1 MAFKHYDVVRAASP
15 SDLAERITQK
25 LKEGWQPYGSAL
37 ISTAGYGAEF
47 IQPVV
52 SEGSISSPEE
62 PGNRPTTSAPSVAP
76 EYYYVIAL
84 AGQSNGMSYGEGL
97 PLPDTFDSPDP
108 RIKQLARRS
117 TVTPG
122 GAACKYNDIIPADH
136 CLHDVQDMSRL
147 NHPKADLS
155 KGQYGT
161 VGQGLHIAKKLLPFI
176 PANAGILLV
185 PCCRGGSAF
194 TTGADGTYSD
204 ASGASENSTR
214 WGVDKPLYKD
224 LIGRTKAA
232 LKKNPKNVLFAVVW
246 MQGEFDFGGTPV
258 NHAAQFGALVDK
270 FRADLADMAGQCVGG
285 SAGGVPWICGDTT
298 YFWKQKNESTY
309 QTVYG
314 SYKNKTEKNIHF
326 VPFMTDENGVNV
338 PTNKPEEDPDIPGI
352 GYYGSKWRDSSATW
366 TSQDRA
372 SHFSS
377 WARRTTY
384 FWKQKNESTYQ
395 TVYGSYKNKTEKN
408 IHFVP
413 FMTDENGVNVP
424 TNKPEEDPDIPG
436 IGYYGS
442 KWRDS
447 SATWTSQDR
456 ASHFSSWA
464 RRGIISDRLATAI
477 LRHAGRVALNAGAS
491 STVSE
496 VRPSSPSGAEA
507 TGVTTLLSYLASESE
522 GSLKVQGWSASG
534 GRAEV
539 VSDAEGTGGKAV
551 KLTKEAGKSSW
562 VLEYAA
568 GNGAALLQKG
578 GQIRCRFK
586 VSGALAANQY
596 VMAFYWPVSSLPQGV
611 ALTGDGGN
619 NLLAA
624 FYIQTDAKDLNVM
637 YHNAKVATNNLKLGT
652 FGAFDNEWHMLAFRF
667 AGNNSLQ
674 VTPVIDGQDG
684 TPFTLTQSPVSA
696 FAADKLHV
704 TDITRNATYPVLID
718 SIAVEVNNA
727 DAAA

>member
-15 SDLAERITQK
+15 SDLAERLTQK
-25 LKEGWQPYGSAL
+25 LKEGWQPFGSPVAITPYTL
-37 ISTAGYGAEF
+37 MQAIAAEGDVTT
-47 IQPVV
+47 PVAVTGNEGKAVAV
-52 SEGSISSPEE
+52 SA
-62 PGNRPTTSAPSVAP
+62 TSDP
-76 EYYYVIAL
+76 EYYFVVVL

-97 PLPDTFDSPDP
+97 PLPETYDRPDP

-122 GAACKYNDIIPADH
+122 GVACKYNDIIPADH

-372 SHFSS
+372 SHFS
-377 WARRTTY
+377 T
-384 FWKQKNESTYQ
+384 
-395 TVYGSYKNKTEKN
+395 
-408 IHFVP
+408 
-413 FMTDENGVNVP
+413 
-424 TNKPEEDPDIPG
+424 
-436 IGYYGS
+436 
-442 KWRDS
+442 
-447 SATWTSQDR
+447 
-456 ASHFSSWA
+456 WA

-477 LRHAGRVALNAGAS
+477 LVHAGRTAEFITGKQPDM
-491 STVSE
+491 
-496 VRPSSPSGAEA
+496 VRPTVPSGEGPEREAEA
-507 TGVTTLLSYLASESE
+507 PASNRTLMSLLASGEDLAS
-522 GSLKVQGWSASG
+522 QGWRYYHKPASG
-534 GRAEV
+534 DSVDKNIAEAV
-539 VSDAEGTGGKAV
+539 VSDEGATGGKALQLN
-551 KLTKEAGKSSW
+551 KPESHIW
-562 VLEYAA
+562 FLEHDAA
-568 GNGAALLQKG
+568 GQGAELLKKG
-578 GQIRCRFK
+578 GRVSVRFK
-586 VSGALAANQY
+586 VPGALVPNQF
-596 VMAFYWPVSSLPQGV
+596 ALGIYWQLSSLPEGV
-611 ALTGDGGN
+611 TLSEEGN
-619 NLLAA
+619 DMLMSFFL
-624 FYIQTDAKDLNVM
+624 QTDATNLNAM
-637 YHNAKVATNNLKLGT
+637 YHKKQNAKLDT
-652 FGAFDNEWHMLAFRF
+652 FGVFDNGWHTLAFEF
-667 AGNNSLQ
+667 AGNNSIQ
-674 VTPVIDGQDG
+674 VTPVLDEKRG
-684 TPFTLTQSPVSA
+684 TPFTLVKSPASG
-696 FAADKLHV
+696 AADKLQL
-704 TDITRNATYPVLID
+704 TGISKAATYTLLID
-718 SIAVEVNNA
+718 SVKVEVNNA
-727 DAAA
+727 DGAA

>member
-15 SDLAERITQK
+15 SDLAERLTQK
-25 LKEGWQPYGSAL
+25 LKEGWQPFGSPVAITPYTL
-37 ISTAGYGAEF
+37 MQAIAAEGDVTT
-47 IQPVV
+47 PVAVTGNEGKAVAV
-52 SEGSISSPEE
+52 SA
-62 PGNRPTTSAPSVAP
+62 TSDP
-76 EYYYVIAL
+76 EYYFVVVL

-97 PLPDTFDSPDP
+97 PLPETYDRPDP

-372 SHFSS
+372 SHFS
-377 WARRTTY
+377 T
-384 FWKQKNESTYQ
+384 
-395 TVYGSYKNKTEKN
+395 
-408 IHFVP
+408 
-413 FMTDENGVNVP
+413 
-424 TNKPEEDPDIPG
+424 
-436 IGYYGS
+436 
-442 KWRDS
+442 
-447 SATWTSQDR
+447 
-456 ASHFSSWA
+456 WA

-477 LRHAGRVALNAGAS
+477 LVHVGRTAEFITGKQPDMVKP
-491 STVSE
+491 TV
-496 VRPSSPSGAEA
+496 PSGEGPEREAEA
-507 TGVTTLLSYLASESE
+507 PVSNRTLMSLLASGEDLAS
-522 GSLKVQGWSASG
+522 QGWRYYHKPAG
-534 GRAEV
+534 GDSVNKNIAEAV
-539 VSDAEGTGGKAV
+539 VSDAGATGGKALQLN
-551 KLTKEAGKSSW
+551 KPENHIW
-562 VLEYAA
+562 FLEHDAA
-568 GNGAALLQKG
+568 GQGAELLKKG
-578 GQIRCRFK
+578 GRVSVRFK
-586 VSGALAANQY
+586 LPGSLVPNQFALGI
-596 VMAFYWPVSSLPQGV
+596 YWQLSSLPEGV
-611 ALTGDGGN
+611 TLSGEGN
-619 NLLAA
+619 DMLMSFFL
-624 FYIQTDAKDLNVM
+624 QTDTTNLNAM
-637 YHNAKVATNNLKLGT
+637 HHRKPNAKLDT
-652 FGAFDNEWHMLAFRF
+652 FGVFDNGWHTLAFEF
-667 AGNNSLQ
+667 AGNNSIQ
-674 VTPVIDGQDG
+674 VTPVLDEKRGAA
-684 TPFTLTQSPVSA
+684 FTLVKSPASG
-696 FAADKLHV
+696 AADKLQL
-704 TDITRNATYPVLID
+704 TDISKSATYTLLID
-718 SIAVEVNNA
+718 SIAVEVNSTDTA
-727 DAAA
+727 V

>member
-1 MAFKHYDVVRAASP
+1 MTFKHYDVVRAASP
-15 SDLAERITQK
+15 SDLAERLTQK
-25 LKEGWQPYGSAL
+25 LKEGWQPFGSPVAITPYTL
-37 ISTAGYGAEF
+37 MQAIAAEGDVTT
-47 IQPVV
+47 PVAVTGNEGKAVAV
-52 SEGSISSPEE
+52 SA
-62 PGNRPTTSAPSVAP
+62 TSDP
-76 EYYYVIAL
+76 EYYFVVVL

-97 PLPDTFDSPDP
+97 PLPETYDRPDP

-372 SHFSS
+372 SHFS
-377 WARRTTY
+377 T
-384 FWKQKNESTYQ
+384 
-395 TVYGSYKNKTEKN
+395 
-408 IHFVP
+408 
-413 FMTDENGVNVP
+413 
-424 TNKPEEDPDIPG
+424 
-436 IGYYGS
+436 
-442 KWRDS
+442 
-447 SATWTSQDR
+447 
-456 ASHFSSWA
+456 WA

-477 LRHAGRVALNAGAS
+477 LVHAGRTAEFITGKQPDMVKP
-491 STVSE
+491 TV
-496 VRPSSPSGAEA
+496 PSGEGPEREAEA
-507 TGVTTLLSYLASESE
+507 PVSNRTLMSLLASGEDLAS
-522 GSLKVQGWSASG
+522 QGWRYYHKPAG
-534 GRAEV
+534 GDSVNKNIAEAV
-539 VSDAEGTGGKAV
+539 VSDAGATGGKALQLN
-551 KLTKEAGKSSW
+551 KPENHIW
-562 VLEYAA
+562 FLEHDAA
-568 GNGAALLQKG
+568 GQGAELLKKG
-578 GQIRCRFK
+578 GRVSVRFK
-586 VSGALAANQY
+586 LPGSLVPNQFALGI
-596 VMAFYWPVSSLPQGV
+596 YWQLSSLPEGV
-611 ALTGDGGN
+611 TLSGEGN
-619 NLLAA
+619 DMLMSFFL
-624 FYIQTDAKDLNVM
+624 QTDTTNLNAM
-637 YHNAKVATNNLKLGT
+637 HHRKPNAKLDT
-652 FGAFDNEWHMLAFRF
+652 FGVFDNGWHTLAFEF
-667 AGNNSLQ
+667 AGNNSIQ
-674 VTPVIDGQDG
+674 VTPVLDEKRGAA
-684 TPFTLTQSPVSA
+684 FTLVKSPASGAV
-696 FAADKLHV
+696 DKLQL
-704 TDITRNATYPVLID
+704 TDISKSATYTLLID
-718 SIAVEVNNA
+718 SIAVEVNST
-727 DAAA
+727 DTAA

>member
-15 SDLAERITQK
+15 SDLAERLTQK
-25 LKEGWQPYGSAL
+25 LKEGWQPFGSPVAITPYTL
-37 ISTAGYGAEF
+37 MQAIAAEGDVTT
-47 IQPVV
+47 PVAVTGNEGKAVAV
-52 SEGSISSPEE
+52 SA
-62 PGNRPTTSAPSVAP
+62 TSDP
-76 EYYYVIAL
+76 EYYFVVVL

-97 PLPDTFDSPDP
+97 PLPETYDRPDP

-122 GAACKYNDIIPADH
+122 GVACKYNDIIPADH

-147 NHPKADLS
+147 NHPKAELS

-204 ASGASENSTR
+204 ASGASENSAR

-232 LKKNPKNVLFAVVW
+232 LKKNPKNVLFTVVW
-246 MQGEFDFGGTPV
+246 MQGEFDFDGTPG

-270 FRADLADMAGQCVGG
+270 FRADLTDMAGQCVGG

-372 SHFSS
+372 SHFS
-377 WARRTTY
+377 T
-384 FWKQKNESTYQ
+384 
-395 TVYGSYKNKTEKN
+395 
-408 IHFVP
+408 
-413 FMTDENGVNVP
+413 
-424 TNKPEEDPDIPG
+424 
-436 IGYYGS
+436 
-442 KWRDS
+442 
-447 SATWTSQDR
+447 
-456 ASHFSSWA
+456 WA

-477 LRHAGRVALNAGAS
+477 LVHAGRTAEFITGKQPDM
-491 STVSE
+491 
-496 VRPSSPSGAEA
+496 VRPTVPSGEGPEREAEA
-507 TGVTTLLSYLASESE
+507 PASKRTLMSLLASGEDLAS
-522 GSLKVQGWSASG
+522 QGWRYYHKPAG
-534 GRAEV
+534 GDSVNKNIAEAV
-539 VSDAEGTGGKAV
+539 VSDAGATGGKALQLN
-551 KLTKEAGKSSW
+551 KPENHIW
-562 VLEYAA
+562 FLEHDAA
-568 GNGAALLQKG
+568 GQGAELLKKG
-578 GQIRCRFK
+578 GRVSVRFK
-586 VSGALAANQY
+586 LPGSLVPNQFALGI
-596 VMAFYWPVSSLPQGV
+596 YWQLSSLPEGV
-611 ALTGDGGN
+611 MLSGEGN
-619 NLLAA
+619 DMLMSFFL
-624 FYIQTDAKDLNVM
+624 QTDTTNLNAM
-637 YHNAKVATNNLKLGT
+637 HHRKPNAKLDT
-652 FGAFDNEWHMLAFRF
+652 FGVFDNGWHTLAFEF
-667 AGNNSLQ
+667 AGNNSIQ
-674 VTPVIDGQDG
+674 VTPVLDEKRGAA
-684 TPFTLTQSPVSA
+684 FTLVKSPASGAV
-696 FAADKLHV
+696 DKLQL
-704 TDITRNATYPVLID
+704 TDISKSATYTLLID
-718 SIAVEVNNA
+718 SIAVEVNST
-727 DAAA
+727 DTAA

>member
-15 SDLAERITQK
+15 SDLAERLTQK
-25 LKEGWQPYGSAL
+25 LKEGWQPFGSPVAITPYTL
-37 ISTAGYGAEF
+37 MQAIAAEGDVTT
-47 IQPVV
+47 PVAVTGNEGEAVAV
-52 SEGSISSPEE
+52 SA
-62 PGNRPTTSAPSVAP
+62 TSDP
-76 EYYYVIAL
+76 EYYFVVVL

-97 PLPDTFDSPDP
+97 PLPETYDRPDP

-122 GAACKYNDIIPADH
+122 GVACKYNDIIPADH

-204 ASGASENSTR
+204 ASGASENSAR

-232 LKKNPKNVLFAVVW
+232 LKKNPKNVLFTVVW
-246 MQGEFDFGGTPV
+246 MQGEFDFGGTPA
-258 NHAAQFGALVDK
+258 NHAAQFGALVDT
-270 FRADLADMAGQCVGG
+270 FRADLTDMAGQCVGG

-372 SHFSS
+372 SHFS
-377 WARRTTY
+377 T
-384 FWKQKNESTYQ
+384 
-395 TVYGSYKNKTEKN
+395 
-408 IHFVP
+408 
-413 FMTDENGVNVP
+413 
-424 TNKPEEDPDIPG
+424 
-436 IGYYGS
+436 
-442 KWRDS
+442 
-447 SATWTSQDR
+447 
-456 ASHFSSWA
+456 WA

-477 LRHAGRVALNAGAS
+477 LVHAGRTAEFITGKQPDM
-491 STVSE
+491 
-496 VRPSSPSGAEA
+496 VRPTVPSGEGPEREAEA
-507 TGVTTLLSYLASESE
+507 PVSNRTLMSLLASGEDLAS
-522 GSLKVQGWSASG
+522 QGWRYYHKPAG
-534 GRAEV
+534 GDSVNKNIAEAV
-539 VSDAEGTGGKAV
+539 VSDAGATGGKALQLN
-551 KLTKEAGKSSW
+551 KPENHIW
-562 VLEYAA
+562 FLEHDAA
-568 GNGAALLQKG
+568 GQGAELLKKG
-578 GQIRCRFK
+578 GRVSVRFK
-586 VSGALAANQY
+586 LPGSLVPNQFALGI
-596 VMAFYWPVSSLPQGV
+596 YWQLSSLPEGV
-611 ALTGDGGN
+611 TLSGEGN
-619 NLLAA
+619 DMLMSFFL
-624 FYIQTDAKDLNVM
+624 QTDTTNLNAM
-637 YHNAKVATNNLKLGT
+637 HHRKPNAKLDT
-652 FGAFDNEWHMLAFRF
+652 FGVFDNGWHMLAFEF
-667 AGNNSLQ
+667 AGNNSIQ
-674 VTPVIDGQDG
+674 VTPVLDEKRGAA
-684 TPFTLTQSPVSA
+684 FTLVKSPASG
-696 FAADKLHV
+696 AADKLQL
-704 TDITRNATYPVLID
+704 TDISKSATYTLLID
-718 SIAVEVNNA
+718 SIAVEVNST
-727 DAAA
+727 DTAA

>member
-15 SDLAERITQK
+15 SDLAERLTQK
-25 LKEGWQPYGSAL
+25 LKEGWQPFGSPVAITPYTL
-37 ISTAGYGAEF
+37 MQAIAAEGDVTT
-47 IQPVV
+47 PVAVTGNEGKAVAV
-52 SEGSISSPEE
+52 SA
-62 PGNRPTTSAPSVAP
+62 TSDP
-76 EYYYVIAL
+76 EYYFVVVL

-97 PLPDTFDSPDP
+97 PLPETYDRPDP

-122 GAACKYNDIIPADH
+122 GVACKYNDIIPADH

-147 NHPKADLS
+147 NHPKAELS

-214 WGVDKPLYKD
+214 WGVGKPLYKD

-246 MQGEFDFGGTPV
+246 MQGEFDFGGTPA

-270 FRADLADMAGQCVGG
+270 FRADLTDMAGQCVGG

-326 VPFMTDENGVNV
+326 LPFMTDENGVNV

-372 SHFSS
+372 SHFS
-377 WARRTTY
+377 T
-384 FWKQKNESTYQ
+384 
-395 TVYGSYKNKTEKN
+395 
-408 IHFVP
+408 
-413 FMTDENGVNVP
+413 
-424 TNKPEEDPDIPG
+424 
-436 IGYYGS
+436 
-442 KWRDS
+442 
-447 SATWTSQDR
+447 
-456 ASHFSSWA
+456 WA

-477 LRHAGRVALNAGAS
+477 LVHAGRTAEFITGKQPDM
-491 STVSE
+491 
-496 VRPSSPSGAEA
+496 VRPTVPSGEGPEREAEA
-507 TGVTTLLSYLASESE
+507 PASKRTLMSLLASGEDLAS
-522 GSLKVQGWSASG
+522 QGWRYYHKPAG
-534 GRAEV
+534 GDSVNKNIAEAV
-539 VSDAEGTGGKAV
+539 VSDAGATGGKALQLN
-551 KLTKEAGKSSW
+551 KPENHIW
-562 VLEYAA
+562 FLEHDAA
-568 GNGAALLQKG
+568 GQGAELLKKG
-578 GQIRCRFK
+578 GRVSVRFK
-586 VSGALAANQY
+586 LPGSLVPNQFALGI
-596 VMAFYWPVSSLPQGV
+596 YWQLSSLPEGV
-611 ALTGDGGN
+611 MLSGEGN
-619 NLLAA
+619 DMLMSFFL
-624 FYIQTDAKDLNVM
+624 QTDTTNLNAM
-637 YHNAKVATNNLKLGT
+637 HHRKPNAKLDT
-652 FGAFDNEWHMLAFRF
+652 FGVFDNGWHTLAFEF
-667 AGNNSLQ
+667 AGNNSIQ
-674 VTPVIDGQDG
+674 VTPVLDEKRGAA
-684 TPFTLTQSPVSA
+684 FTLVKSPASGAV
-696 FAADKLHV
+696 DKLQL
-704 TDITRNATYPVLID
+704 TDISKSATYTLLID
-718 SIAVEVNNA
+718 SIAVEVNST
-727 DAAA
+727 DTAA

>member
-1 MAFKHYDVVRAASP
+1 MTFKHYDVVRAASP
-15 SDLAERITQK
+15 SDLAERLTQK
-25 LKEGWQPYGSAL
+25 LKEGWQPFGSPVAITPYTL
-37 ISTAGYGAEF
+37 MQAIAAEGDVTT
-47 IQPVV
+47 PVAVTGNEGEAVAV
-52 SEGSISSPEE
+52 SA
-62 PGNRPTTSAPSVAP
+62 TSDP
-76 EYYYVIAL
+76 EYYFVVVL

-97 PLPDTFDSPDP
+97 PLPETYDRPDP

-122 GAACKYNDIIPADH
+122 GVACKYNDIIPADH

-372 SHFSS
+372 SHFS
-377 WARRTTY
+377 T
-384 FWKQKNESTYQ
+384 
-395 TVYGSYKNKTEKN
+395 
-408 IHFVP
+408 
-413 FMTDENGVNVP
+413 
-424 TNKPEEDPDIPG
+424 
-436 IGYYGS
+436 
-442 KWRDS
+442 
-447 SATWTSQDR
+447 
-456 ASHFSSWA
+456 WA

-477 LRHAGRVALNAGAS
+477 LVLAGRIAEFITGKQPDMVKP
-491 STVSE
+491 TV
-496 VRPSSPSGAEA
+496 PSGEGPEREAEA
-507 TGVTTLLSYLASESE
+507 PASNRTLMSLLASGEDLAS
-522 GSLKVQGWSASG
+522 QGWRYYHKPAG
-534 GRAEV
+534 GDSVNKNIAEAV
-539 VSDAEGTGGKAV
+539 VSDAGATGGKALQLN
-551 KLTKEAGKSSW
+551 KPENHIW
-562 VLEYAA
+562 FLEHDAA
-568 GNGAALLQKG
+568 GQGAELLKKG
-578 GQIRCRFK
+578 GRVSVRFK
-586 VSGALAANQY
+586 LPGSLVPNQFALGI
-596 VMAFYWPVSSLPQGV
+596 YWQLSSLPEGV
-611 ALTGDGGN
+611 MLSGEGN
-619 NLLAA
+619 DMLMSFFL
-624 FYIQTDAKDLNVM
+624 QTDTTNLNAM
-637 YHNAKVATNNLKLGT
+637 HHRKPNAKLDT
-652 FGAFDNEWHMLAFRF
+652 FGVFDNGWHTLAFEF
-667 AGNNSLQ
+667 AGNNSIQ
-674 VTPVIDGQDG
+674 VTPVLDEKRGAA
-684 TPFTLTQSPVSA
+684 FTLVKSPASG
-696 FAADKLHV
+696 AADKLQLN
-704 TDITRNATYPVLID
+704 DISRSATYTLLID
-718 SIAVEVNNA
+718 SIAVEVNSTDTVA
-727 DAAA
+727 

>member
-15 SDLAERITQK
+15 SDLAERLTQK
-25 LKEGWQPYGSAL
+25 LKEGWQPFGSPVAITPYTL
-37 ISTAGYGAEF
+37 MQAIAAEGDVTT
-47 IQPVV
+47 PVAVTGNEGKVVAV
-52 SEGSISSPEE
+52 SA
-62 PGNRPTTSAPSVAP
+62 TSDP
-76 EYYYVIAL
+76 EYYFVVVL

-97 PLPDTFDSPDP
+97 PLPETYDRPDP

-122 GAACKYNDIIPADH
+122 GVACKYNDIIPADH

-372 SHFSS
+372 SHFS
-377 WARRTTY
+377 T
-384 FWKQKNESTYQ
+384 
-395 TVYGSYKNKTEKN
+395 
-408 IHFVP
+408 
-413 FMTDENGVNVP
+413 
-424 TNKPEEDPDIPG
+424 
-436 IGYYGS
+436 
-442 KWRDS
+442 
-447 SATWTSQDR
+447 
-456 ASHFSSWA
+456 WA

-477 LRHAGRVALNAGAS
+477 LVHAGRTAEFITGKQPDMVKP
-491 STVSE
+491 TV
-496 VRPSSPSGAEA
+496 PSGEGPEREAEA
-507 TGVTTLLSYLASESE
+507 PVSNRTLMSLLASGEDLAS
-522 GSLKVQGWSASG
+522 QGWRYYHKPAG
-534 GRAEV
+534 GDSVNKNIAEAV
-539 VSDAEGTGGKAV
+539 VSDAGATGGKALQLN
-551 KLTKEAGKSSW
+551 KPENHIW
-562 VLEYAA
+562 FLEHDAA
-568 GNGAALLQKG
+568 GQGAELLKKG
-578 GQIRCRFK
+578 GRVSVRFK
-586 VSGALAANQY
+586 LPGSLVPNQFALGI
-596 VMAFYWPVSSLPQGV
+596 YWQLSSLPEGV
-611 ALTGDGGN
+611 TLSGEGN
-619 NLLAA
+619 DMLMSFFL
-624 FYIQTDAKDLNVM
+624 QTDTTNLNAM
-637 YHNAKVATNNLKLGT
+637 HHRKPNAKLDT
-652 FGAFDNEWHMLAFRF
+652 FGVFDNGWHTLAFEF
-667 AGNNSLQ
+667 AGNNSIQ
-674 VTPVIDGQDG
+674 VTPVLDEKRGAA
-684 TPFTLTQSPVSA
+684 FTLVKSPASG
-696 FAADKLHV
+696 AADKLQL
-704 TDITRNATYPVLID
+704 TDISKSATYTLLID
-718 SIAVEVNNA
+718 SIAVEVNST
-727 DAAA
+727 DTAA

>member
-1 MAFKHYDVVRAASP
+1 
-15 SDLAERITQK
+15 
-25 LKEGWQPYGSAL
+25 
-37 ISTAGYGAEF
+37 
-47 IQPVV
+47 
-52 SEGSISSPEE
+52 
-62 PGNRPTTSAPSVAP
+62 
-76 EYYYVIAL
+76 
-84 AGQSNGMSYGEGL
+84 
-97 PLPDTFDSPDP
+97 P

-122 GAACKYNDIIPADH
+122 GVACKYNDIIPADH

-147 NHPKADLS
+147 NHPKAELS

-372 SHFSS
+372 SHFS
-377 WARRTTY
+377 T
-384 FWKQKNESTYQ
+384 
-395 TVYGSYKNKTEKN
+395 
-408 IHFVP
+408 
-413 FMTDENGVNVP
+413 
-424 TNKPEEDPDIPG
+424 
-436 IGYYGS
+436 
-442 KWRDS
+442 
-447 SATWTSQDR
+447 
-456 ASHFSSWA
+456 WA

-477 LRHAGRVALNAGAS
+477 LVHAGRTAEFITGKQPDMVKP
-491 STVSE
+491 TV
-496 VRPSSPSGAEA
+496 PSGEGPEREAEA
-507 TGVTTLLSYLASESE
+507 PVSNRTLMSLLASGEDLAS
-522 GSLKVQGWSASG
+522 QGWRYYHKPAG
-534 GRAEV
+534 GDSVNKNIAEAV
-539 VSDAEGTGGKAV
+539 VSDAGATGGKALQLN
-551 KLTKEAGKSSW
+551 KPENHIW
-562 VLEYAA
+562 FLEHDAA
-568 GNGAALLQKG
+568 GQGAELLKKG
-578 GQIRCRFK
+578 GRVSVRFK
-586 VSGALAANQY
+586 LPGSLVPNQFALGI
-596 VMAFYWPVSSLPQGV
+596 YWQLSSLPEGV
-611 ALTGDGGN
+611 TLSGEGN
-619 NLLAA
+619 DMLMSFFL
-624 FYIQTDAKDLNVM
+624 QTDTTNLNAM
-637 YHNAKVATNNLKLGT
+637 HHRKPNAKLDT
-652 FGAFDNEWHMLAFRF
+652 FGVFDNGWHTLAFEF
-667 AGNNSLQ
+667 AGNNSIQ
-674 VTPVIDGQDG
+674 VTPVLDEKRGAA
-684 TPFTLTQSPVSA
+684 FTLVKSPASGAV
-696 FAADKLHV
+696 DKLQL
-704 TDITRNATYPVLID
+704 TDISKSATYTLLID
-718 SIAVEVNNA
+718 SIAVEVNST
-727 DAAA
+727 DTAA

>member
-1 MAFKHYDVVRAASP
+1 FKHYDVVRAASP
-15 SDLAERITQK
+15 SDLAERLTQK
-25 LKEGWQPYGSAL
+25 LKEGWQPFGSPVAITPYTL
-37 ISTAGYGAEF
+37 MQAIAAEGDVTT
-47 IQPVV
+47 PVAVTGNEGKAVAV
-52 SEGSISSPEE
+52 SA
-62 PGNRPTTSAPSVAP
+62 TSDP
-76 EYYYVIAL
+76 EYYFVVVL

-97 PLPDTFDSPDP
+97 PLPETYDRPDP

-270 FRADLADMAGQCVGG
+270 FRADLADMAGQCVSG
-285 SAGGVPWICGDTT
+285 SAGSVPWICGDTT

-372 SHFSS
+372 SHFS
-377 WARRTTY
+377 T
-384 FWKQKNESTYQ
+384 
-395 TVYGSYKNKTEKN
+395 
-408 IHFVP
+408 
-413 FMTDENGVNVP
+413 
-424 TNKPEEDPDIPG
+424 
-436 IGYYGS
+436 
-442 KWRDS
+442 
-447 SATWTSQDR
+447 
-456 ASHFSSWA
+456 WA

-477 LRHAGRVALNAGAS
+477 LVHAGRTAEFITGKQPDMVKP
-491 STVSE
+491 TV
-496 VRPSSPSGAEA
+496 PSGEGPEREAEA
-507 TGVTTLLSYLASESE
+507 PVSNRTLMSLLASGEDLAS
-522 GSLKVQGWSASG
+522 QGWRYYHKPAG
-534 GRAEV
+534 GDSVNKNIAEAV
-539 VSDAEGTGGKAV
+539 VSDAGATGGKALQLN
-551 KLTKEAGKSSW
+551 KPENHIW
-562 VLEYAA
+562 FLEHDAA
-568 GNGAALLQKG
+568 GQGAELLKKG
-578 GQIRCRFK
+578 GRVSVRFK
-586 VSGALAANQY
+586 LPGSLVPNQFALGI
-596 VMAFYWPVSSLPQGV
+596 YWQLSSLPEGV
-611 ALTGDGGN
+611 TLSGEGN
-619 NLLAA
+619 DMLMSFFL
-624 FYIQTDAKDLNVM
+624 QTDTTNLNAM
-637 YHNAKVATNNLKLGT
+637 HHRKPNAKLDT
-652 FGAFDNEWHMLAFRF
+652 FGVFDNGWHTLAFEF
-667 AGNNSLQ
+667 AGNNSIQ
-674 VTPVIDGQDG
+674 VTPVLDEKRGAA
-684 TPFTLTQSPVSA
+684 FTLVKSPASG
-696 FAADKLHV
+696 AADKLQL
-704 TDITRNATYPVLID
+704 TDISKSATYTLLID
-718 SIAVEVNNA
+718 SIAVEVNST
-727 DAAA
+727 DTAA

>member
-1 MAFKHYDVVRAASP
+1 
-15 SDLAERITQK
+15 
-25 LKEGWQPYGSAL
+25 
-37 ISTAGYGAEF
+37 EF

-122 GAACKYNDIIPADH
+122 GAACIYNDIIPADH
-136 CLHDVQDMSRL
+136 CLHDVEDMTGL

-155 KGQYGT
+155 KGQYGC

-194 TTGADGTYSD
+194 TTGTDGTYSD

-246 MQGEFDFGGTPV
+246 MQGESDFDGTPA

-338 PTNKPEEDPDIPGI
+338 PTNKPEEDPDIPDI
-352 GYYGSKWRDSSATW
+352 GYYGSKWRT
-366 TSQDRA
+366 DR
-372 SHFSS
+372 S
-377 WARRTTY
+377 
-384 FWKQKNESTYQ
+384 
-395 TVYGSYKNKTEKN
+395 
-408 IHFVP
+408 
-413 FMTDENGVNVP
+413 
-424 TNKPEEDPDIPG
+424 
-436 IGYYGS
+436 
-442 KWRDS
+442 
-447 SATWTSQDR
+447 TWTSQDR

-477 LRHAGRVALNAGAS
+477 LS
-491 STVSE
+491 C
-496 VRPSSPSGAEA
+496 
-507 TGVTTLLSYLASESE
+507 
-522 GSLKVQGWSASG
+522 
-534 GRAEV
+534 
-539 VSDAEGTGGKAV
+539 
-551 KLTKEAGKSSW
+551 AGKSSAFVNGTAGVVVPDRPVTTSESVIFYDAKKASDNQLKPYGW
-562 VLEYAA
+562 DGMDGRRTLVDDSGNKALRIEKRESTKSWSMFRDIAADKAKLLLE
-568 GNGAALLQKG
+568 KG
-578 GQIRCRFK
+578 GEIAVRFK
-586 VSGALAANQY
+586 IPENVNLETTKNKY
-596 VMAFYWPVSSLPQGV
+596 AFGLYWKTGEWPGEGGEGYLSSFFV
-611 ALTGDGGN
+611 
-619 NLLAA
+619 
-624 FYIQTDAKDLNVM
+624 QTDKASIDVA
-637 YHNAKVATNNLKLGT
+637 YHHTGNQQKELGT
-652 FGAFDNEWHMLAFRF
+652 FGAFDHDWHTLAFKF
-667 AGNNSLQ
+667 KGGNSIN
-674 VTPVIDGQDG
+674 VTPVLDGQDG
-684 TPFTLTQSPVSA
+684 AA
-696 FAADKLHV
+696 FDLVKWTNTANELNRFVV
-704 TDITRNATYPVLID
+704 TDITANAETYPVLID
-718 SIAVEVNNA
+718 TVEVKVNSV
-727 DAAA
+727 DTAA

>member
-15 SDLAERITQK
+15 SDLAERLTQK
-25 LKEGWQPYGSAL
+25 LKEGWQPFGS
-37 ISTAGYGAEF
+37 
-47 IQPVV
+47 PVV
-52 SEGSISSPEE
+52 ITPYTLMQAIAAEGDVTTPVAVT
-62 PGNRPTTSAPSVAP
+62 GNEGKAVAVSATSDP
-76 EYYYVIAL
+76 EYYFVVVL

-97 PLPDTFDSPDP
+97 PLPETYDRPDP

-122 GAACKYNDIIPADH
+122 GVACKYNDIIPADH

-204 ASGASENSTR
+204 ASGASENSAR

-246 MQGEFDFGGTPV
+246 MQGEFDFDGTPG

-270 FRADLADMAGQCVGG
+270 FRADLTDMAGQCVGG

-309 QTVYG
+309 QMVYG

-372 SHFSS
+372 SHFS
-377 WARRTTY
+377 T
-384 FWKQKNESTYQ
+384 
-395 TVYGSYKNKTEKN
+395 
-408 IHFVP
+408 
-413 FMTDENGVNVP
+413 
-424 TNKPEEDPDIPG
+424 
-436 IGYYGS
+436 
-442 KWRDS
+442 
-447 SATWTSQDR
+447 
-456 ASHFSSWA
+456 WA

-477 LRHAGRVALNAGAS
+477 LVHAGRTAEFITGKQPDM
-491 STVSE
+491 
-496 VRPSSPSGAEA
+496 VRPTVPSGEGPEREAEA
-507 TGVTTLLSYLASESE
+507 PASKRTLMSLLASGEDLAS
-522 GSLKVQGWSASG
+522 QGWRYYHKLAG
-534 GRAEV
+534 GDSVNKNIAEAV
-539 VSDAEGTGGKAV
+539 VSDAGATGGKALQLN
-551 KLTKEAGKSSW
+551 KPENHIW
-562 VLEYAA
+562 FLEHDAA
-568 GNGAALLQKG
+568 GQGAELLKKG
-578 GQIRCRFK
+578 GRVSVRFK
-586 VSGALAANQY
+586 LPGSLVPNQFALGI
-596 VMAFYWPVSSLPQGV
+596 YWQLSSLPEGV
-611 ALTGDGGN
+611 TLSGEGN
-619 NLLAA
+619 DMLMSFFL
-624 FYIQTDAKDLNVM
+624 QTDTTNLNAM
-637 YHNAKVATNNLKLGT
+637 HHRKPNAKLDT
-652 FGAFDNEWHMLAFRF
+652 FGVFDNGWHTLAFEF
-667 AGNNSLQ
+667 AGNNSIQ
-674 VTPVIDGQDG
+674 VTPVLDEKRGAA
-684 TPFTLTQSPVSA
+684 FTLVKSPASG
-696 FAADKLHV
+696 AADKLQL
-704 TDITRNATYPVLID
+704 TDISKSATYTLLID
-718 SIAVEVNNA
+718 SIAVEVNST
-727 DAAA
+727 DTAA

>member
-15 SDLAERITQK
+15 SDLAERLTQK
-25 LKEGWQPYGSAL
+25 LKEGWQPFGSPVAITPYTL
-37 ISTAGYGAEF
+37 MQAIAAEGDVTT
-47 IQPVV
+47 PVAVTGNEGKAVAV
-52 SEGSISSPEE
+52 SA
-62 PGNRPTTSAPSVAP
+62 TSDP
-76 EYYYVIAL
+76 EYYFVVVL

-97 PLPDTFDSPDP
+97 PLPETYDRPDP

-122 GAACKYNDIIPADH
+122 GVACKYNDIIPADH

-155 KGQYGT
+155 KGQFGT

-372 SHFSS
+372 SHFS
-377 WARRTTY
+377 T
-384 FWKQKNESTYQ
+384 
-395 TVYGSYKNKTEKN
+395 
-408 IHFVP
+408 
-413 FMTDENGVNVP
+413 
-424 TNKPEEDPDIPG
+424 
-436 IGYYGS
+436 
-442 KWRDS
+442 
-447 SATWTSQDR
+447 
-456 ASHFSSWA
+456 WA

-477 LRHAGRVALNAGAS
+477 LVHAGRTAEFITGKQPDM
-491 STVSE
+491 
-496 VRPSSPSGAEA
+496 VRPTVPSGEGPEREAEA
-507 TGVTTLLSYLASESE
+507 PASKRTLMSLLASGEDLAS
-522 GSLKVQGWSASG
+522 QGWRYYHKPAG
-534 GRAEV
+534 GDSVNKNIAEAV
-539 VSDAEGTGGKAV
+539 VSDAGATGGKALQLN
-551 KLTKEAGKSSW
+551 KPENHIW
-562 VLEYAA
+562 FLEHDAA
-568 GNGAALLQKG
+568 GQGAELLKKG
-578 GQIRCRFK
+578 GRVSVRFK
-586 VSGALAANQY
+586 LPGSLVPNQFALGI
-596 VMAFYWPVSSLPQGV
+596 YWQLSSLPEGV
-611 ALTGDGGN
+611 MLSGEGN
-619 NLLAA
+619 DMLMSFFL
-624 FYIQTDAKDLNVM
+624 QTDTTNLNAM
-637 YHNAKVATNNLKLGT
+637 HHRKPNAKLDT
-652 FGAFDNEWHMLAFRF
+652 FGVFDNGWHTLAFEF
-667 AGNNSLQ
+667 AGNNSIQ
-674 VTPVIDGQDG
+674 VTPVLDEKRGAA
-684 TPFTLTQSPVSA
+684 FTLVKSPASGAV
-696 FAADKLHV
+696 DKLQL
-704 TDITRNATYPVLID
+704 TDISKSATYTLLID
-718 SIAVEVNNA
+718 SIAVEVNST
-727 DAAA
+727 DTAA

>member
-1 MAFKHYDVVRAASP
+1 MTFKHYDVVRAASP
-15 SDLAERITQK
+15 SDLADTLAQK
-25 LKEGWQPYGSAL
+25 IREGWQPYGGPFSSYTDDGAAL
-37 ISTAGYGAEF
+37 IQAIVAEGDVST
-47 IQPVV
+47 PVV
-52 SEGSISSPEE
+52 VKPSDGEGTVISA
-62 PGNRPTTSAPSVAP
+62 TSDP
-76 EYYYVIAL
+76 EYYFVVVL

-97 PLPDTFDSPDP
+97 PLPETYDRPEP

-122 GAACKYNDIIPADH
+122 GVACKYNDIIPADH

-232 LKKNPKNVLFAVVW
+232 LKRNPKNVLFAVVW
-246 MQGEFDFGGTPV
+246 MQGEFDFDGTPG

-270 FRADLADMAGQCVGG
+270 FRADLTDMAGQCVGG

-372 SHFSS
+372 SHFS
-377 WARRTTY
+377 T
-384 FWKQKNESTYQ
+384 
-395 TVYGSYKNKTEKN
+395 
-408 IHFVP
+408 
-413 FMTDENGVNVP
+413 
-424 TNKPEEDPDIPG
+424 
-436 IGYYGS
+436 
-442 KWRDS
+442 
-447 SATWTSQDR
+447 
-456 ASHFSSWA
+456 WA

-477 LRHAGRVALNAGAS
+477 LVHAGRTAEFITGKQPDM
-491 STVSE
+491 
-496 VRPSSPSGAEA
+496 VRPTVPSGEGPEREAEA
-507 TGVTTLLSYLASESE
+507 PASKRTLMSLLASGEDLAS
-522 GSLKVQGWSASG
+522 QGWRYYHKPAG
-534 GRAEV
+534 GDSVNKNIAEAV
-539 VSDAEGTGGKAV
+539 VSDAGATGGKALQLN
-551 KLTKEAGKSSW
+551 KPENHIW
-562 VLEYAA
+562 FLEHDAA
-568 GNGAALLQKG
+568 GQGAELLKKG
-578 GQIRCRFK
+578 GRVSVRFK
-586 VSGALAANQY
+586 LPGSLVPNQFALGI
-596 VMAFYWPVSSLPQGV
+596 YWQLSSLPEGV
-611 ALTGDGGN
+611 MLSGEGN
-619 NLLAA
+619 DMLMSFFL
-624 FYIQTDAKDLNVM
+624 QTDATNLNAM
-637 YHNAKVATNNLKLGT
+637 YHKKQNAKLDT
-652 FGAFDNEWHMLAFRF
+652 FGVFDNGWHTLAFEF
-667 AGNNSLQ
+667 AGNNSIQ
-674 VTPVIDGQDG
+674 VTPVLDEKRG
-684 TPFTLTQSPVSA
+684 TPFTLVKSPASGAV
-696 FAADKLHV
+696 DKLQL
-704 TDITRNATYPVLID
+704 TDISKSATYTLLID
-718 SIAVEVNNA
+718 SIAVEVNSTDTA
-727 DAAA
+727 V

>member
-15 SDLAERITQK
+15 SDLAERLTQK
-25 LKEGWQPYGSAL
+25 LKEGWQPFGSPVAITPYTL
-37 ISTAGYGAEF
+37 MQAIAAEGDVTT
-47 IQPVV
+47 PVAVTGNEGKAVAV
-52 SEGSISSPEE
+52 SA
-62 PGNRPTTSAPSVAP
+62 TSDP
-76 EYYYVIAL
+76 EYYFVVVL

-97 PLPDTFDSPDP
+97 PLPETYDRPEP

-270 FRADLADMAGQCVGG
+270 FRADLTDMAGQCVGG

-372 SHFSS
+372 SHFS
-377 WARRTTY
+377 T
-384 FWKQKNESTYQ
+384 
-395 TVYGSYKNKTEKN
+395 
-408 IHFVP
+408 
-413 FMTDENGVNVP
+413 
-424 TNKPEEDPDIPG
+424 
-436 IGYYGS
+436 
-442 KWRDS
+442 
-447 SATWTSQDR
+447 
-456 ASHFSSWA
+456 WA

-477 LRHAGRVALNAGAS
+477 LVHVGRTAEFITGKQPDMVKP
-491 STVSE
+491 TV
-496 VRPSSPSGAEA
+496 PSGEGPEREAEA
-507 TGVTTLLSYLASESE
+507 PVSNRTLMSLLASGEDLAS
-522 GSLKVQGWSASG
+522 QGWRYYHKPAG
-534 GRAEV
+534 GDSVNKNIAEAV
-539 VSDAEGTGGKAV
+539 VSDAGATGGKALQLN
-551 KLTKEAGKSSW
+551 KPENHIW
-562 VLEYAA
+562 FLEHDAA
-568 GNGAALLQKG
+568 GQGAELLKKG
-578 GQIRCRFK
+578 GRVSVRFK
-586 VSGALAANQY
+586 LPGSLVPNQFALGI
-596 VMAFYWPVSSLPQGV
+596 YWQLSSLPEGV
-611 ALTGDGGN
+611 TLSGEGN
-619 NLLAA
+619 DMLMSFFL
-624 FYIQTDAKDLNVM
+624 QTDTTNLNAM
-637 YHNAKVATNNLKLGT
+637 HHRKPNAKLDT
-652 FGAFDNEWHMLAFRF
+652 FGVFDNGWHTLAFEF
-667 AGNNSLQ
+667 AGNNSIQ
-674 VTPVIDGQDG
+674 VTPVLDEKRGAA
-684 TPFTLTQSPVSA
+684 FTLVKSPASGV
-696 FAADKLHV
+696 ADKLQL
-704 TDITRNATYPVLID
+704 TDISKSATYTLLID
-718 SIAVEVNNA
+718 SIAVEVNST
-727 DAAA
+727 DTAA

>member
-15 SDLAERITQK
+15 SDLAERLTQK
-25 LKEGWQPYGSAL
+25 LKEGWQPFGSPVAITPYTL
-37 ISTAGYGAEF
+37 MQAIAAEGDVTT
-47 IQPVV
+47 PVAVTGNEGKAVAV
-52 SEGSISSPEE
+52 SA
-62 PGNRPTTSAPSVAP
+62 TSDP
-76 EYYYVIAL
+76 EYYFVVVL

-97 PLPDTFDSPDP
+97 PLPETYDRPEP

-232 LKKNPKNVLFAVVW
+232 LKKNPKNVLFTVVW
-246 MQGEFDFGGTPV
+246 MQGEFDFDGTPG

-270 FRADLADMAGQCVGG
+270 FRADLTDMAGQCVGG

-372 SHFSS
+372 SHFS
-377 WARRTTY
+377 T
-384 FWKQKNESTYQ
+384 
-395 TVYGSYKNKTEKN
+395 
-408 IHFVP
+408 
-413 FMTDENGVNVP
+413 
-424 TNKPEEDPDIPG
+424 
-436 IGYYGS
+436 
-442 KWRDS
+442 
-447 SATWTSQDR
+447 
-456 ASHFSSWA
+456 WA

-477 LRHAGRVALNAGAS
+477 LVHVGRTAEFITGKQPDMVKP
-491 STVSE
+491 TV
-496 VRPSSPSGAEA
+496 PSGEGPEREAEA
-507 TGVTTLLSYLASESE
+507 PASKRTLMSLLASGEDLAS
-522 GSLKVQGWSASG
+522 QGWRYYHKPAG
-534 GRAEV
+534 GDSVNKNIAEAV
-539 VSDAEGTGGKAV
+539 VSDAGATGGKALQLN
-551 KLTKEAGKSSW
+551 KPENHIW
-562 VLEYAA
+562 FLEHDAA
-568 GNGAALLQKG
+568 GQGAELLKKG
-578 GQIRCRFK
+578 GRVSVRFK
-586 VSGALAANQY
+586 LPGSLVPNQFALGI
-596 VMAFYWPVSSLPQGV
+596 YWQLSSLPEGV
-611 ALTGDGGN
+611 MLSGEGN
-619 NLLAA
+619 DMLMSFFL
-624 FYIQTDAKDLNVM
+624 QTDTTNLNAM
-637 YHNAKVATNNLKLGT
+637 HHRKPNAKLDT
-652 FGAFDNEWHMLAFRF
+652 FGVFDNGWHMLAFEF
-667 AGNNSLQ
+667 AGNNSIQ
-674 VTPVIDGQDG
+674 VTPVLDEKRGAA
-684 TPFTLTQSPVSA
+684 FTLVKSPASG
-696 FAADKLHV
+696 AADKLQL
-704 TDITRNATYPVLID
+704 TDISKSATYTLLID
-718 SIAVEVNNA
+718 SIAVEVNST
-727 DAAA
+727 DTAA

>member
-1 MAFKHYDVVRAASP
+1 MTFKHYDVVRAASP
-15 SDLAERITQK
+15 SDLAERLTQK
-25 LKEGWQPYGSAL
+25 LKEGWQPFGSPVAITPYTL
-37 ISTAGYGAEF
+37 MQAIAAEGDVTT
-47 IQPVV
+47 PVAVTGNEGEAVAV
-52 SEGSISSPEE
+52 SA
-62 PGNRPTTSAPSVAP
+62 TSDP
-76 EYYYVIAL
+76 EYYFVVVL

-97 PLPDTFDSPDP
+97 PLPETYDRPDP

-122 GAACKYNDIIPADH
+122 GVACKYNDIIPADH

-372 SHFSS
+372 SHFS
-377 WARRTTY
+377 T
-384 FWKQKNESTYQ
+384 
-395 TVYGSYKNKTEKN
+395 
-408 IHFVP
+408 
-413 FMTDENGVNVP
+413 
-424 TNKPEEDPDIPG
+424 
-436 IGYYGS
+436 
-442 KWRDS
+442 
-447 SATWTSQDR
+447 
-456 ASHFSSWA
+456 WA

-477 LRHAGRVALNAGAS
+477 LVHAGRIAEFITGKQPDMVKP
-491 STVSE
+491 TV
-496 VRPSSPSGAEA
+496 PSGEGPEREAEA
-507 TGVTTLLSYLASESE
+507 PASNRTLMSLLASGEDLAS
-522 GSLKVQGWSASG
+522 QGWRYYHKPAG
-534 GRAEV
+534 GDSVNKNIAEAV
-539 VSDAEGTGGKAV
+539 VSDAGATGGKALQLN
-551 KLTKEAGKSSW
+551 KPENHIW
-562 VLEYAA
+562 FLEHDAA
-568 GNGAALLQKG
+568 GQGAELLKKG
-578 GQIRCRFK
+578 GRVSVRFK
-586 VSGALAANQY
+586 LPGSLVPNQFALGI
-596 VMAFYWPVSSLPQGV
+596 YWQLSSLPEGV
-611 ALTGDGGN
+611 MLSGEGN
-619 NLLAA
+619 DMLMSFFL
-624 FYIQTDAKDLNVM
+624 QTDTTNLNAM
-637 YHNAKVATNNLKLGT
+637 HHRKPNAKLDT
-652 FGAFDNEWHMLAFRF
+652 FGVFDNGWHTLAFEF
-667 AGNNSLQ
+667 AGNNSIQ
-674 VTPVIDGQDG
+674 VTPVLDEKRGAA
-684 TPFTLTQSPVSA
+684 FTLVKSP
-696 FAADKLHV
+696 
-704 TDITRNATYPVLID
+704 
-718 SIAVEVNNA
+718 
-727 DAAA
+727 

>member
-1 MAFKHYDVVRAASP
+1 ISAT
-15 SDLAERITQK
+15 SD
-25 LKEGWQPYGSAL
+25 
-37 ISTAGYGAEF
+37 
-47 IQPVV
+47 
-52 SEGSISSPEE
+52 
-62 PGNRPTTSAPSVAP
+62 P
-76 EYYYVIAL
+76 EYYFVVVL

-97 PLPDTFDSPDP
+97 PLPETYDRPDP

-122 GAACKYNDIIPADH
+122 GVACKYNDIIPADH

-147 NHPKADLS
+147 NHPKAELS

-214 WGVDKPLYKD
+214 WGVGKPLYKD

-246 MQGEFDFGGTPV
+246 MQGEFDFGGTPA

-270 FRADLADMAGQCVGG
+270 FRADLTDMAGQCVGG

-372 SHFSS
+372 SHFS
-377 WARRTTY
+377 T
-384 FWKQKNESTYQ
+384 
-395 TVYGSYKNKTEKN
+395 
-408 IHFVP
+408 
-413 FMTDENGVNVP
+413 
-424 TNKPEEDPDIPG
+424 
-436 IGYYGS
+436 
-442 KWRDS
+442 
-447 SATWTSQDR
+447 
-456 ASHFSSWA
+456 WA

-477 LRHAGRVALNAGAS
+477 LVHAGRTAEFITGKQPDM
-491 STVSE
+491 
-496 VRPSSPSGAEA
+496 VRPTVPSGEGPEREAEA
-507 TGVTTLLSYLASESE
+507 PASKRTLMSLLASGEDLAS
-522 GSLKVQGWSASG
+522 QGWRYYHKPAG
-534 GRAEV
+534 GDSVNKNIAEAV
-539 VSDAEGTGGKAV
+539 VSDAGATGGKALQLN
-551 KLTKEAGKSSW
+551 KPENHIW
-562 VLEYAA
+562 FLEHDAA
-568 GNGAALLQKG
+568 GQGAELLKKG
-578 GQIRCRFK
+578 GRVSVRFK
-586 VSGALAANQY
+586 LPGSLVPNQFALGI
-596 VMAFYWPVSSLPQGV
+596 YWQLSSLPEGV
-611 ALTGDGGN
+611 MLSGEGN
-619 NLLAA
+619 DMLMSFFL
-624 FYIQTDAKDLNVM
+624 QTDTTNLNAM
-637 YHNAKVATNNLKLGT
+637 HHRKPNAKLDT
-652 FGAFDNEWHMLAFRF
+652 FGVFDNGWHTLAFEF
-667 AGNNSLQ
+667 AGNNSIQ
-674 VTPVIDGQDG
+674 VTPVLDEKRGAA
-684 TPFTLTQSPVSA
+684 FTLVKSPASGAV
-696 FAADKLHV
+696 DKLQL
-704 TDITRNATYPVLID
+704 TDISKSATYTLLID
-718 SIAVEVNNA
+718 SIAVEVNST
-727 DAAA
+727 DTAA

>member
-1 MAFKHYDVVRAASP
+1 
-15 SDLAERITQK
+15 
-25 LKEGWQPYGSAL
+25 
-37 ISTAGYGAEF
+37 
-47 IQPVV
+47 
-52 SEGSISSPEE
+52 
-62 PGNRPTTSAPSVAP
+62 
-76 EYYYVIAL
+76 
-84 AGQSNGMSYGEGL
+84 
-97 PLPDTFDSPDP
+97 
-108 RIKQLARRS
+108 LARRS

-122 GAACKYNDIIPADH
+122 GVACKYNDIIPADH

-204 ASGASENSTR
+204 ASGASENSAR

-372 SHFSS
+372 SHFS
-377 WARRTTY
+377 T
-384 FWKQKNESTYQ
+384 
-395 TVYGSYKNKTEKN
+395 
-408 IHFVP
+408 
-413 FMTDENGVNVP
+413 
-424 TNKPEEDPDIPG
+424 
-436 IGYYGS
+436 
-442 KWRDS
+442 
-447 SATWTSQDR
+447 
-456 ASHFSSWA
+456 WA

-477 LRHAGRVALNAGAS
+477 LVHAGRTAEFITGKQPDMVKP
-491 STVSE
+491 TV
-496 VRPSSPSGAEA
+496 PSGEGPEREAEA
-507 TGVTTLLSYLASESE
+507 PVSNRTLMSLLASGEDLAS
-522 GSLKVQGWSASG
+522 QGWRYYHKPAG
-534 GRAEV
+534 GDSVNKNIAEAV
-539 VSDAEGTGGKAV
+539 VSDAGATGGKALQLN
-551 KLTKEAGKSSW
+551 KPENHIW
-562 VLEYAA
+562 FLEHDAA
-568 GNGAALLQKG
+568 GQGAELLKKG
-578 GQIRCRFK
+578 GRVSVRFK
-586 VSGALAANQY
+586 LPGSLVPNQFALGI
-596 VMAFYWPVSSLPQGV
+596 YWQLSSLPEGV
-611 ALTGDGGN
+611 TLSGEGN
-619 NLLAA
+619 DMLMSFFL
-624 FYIQTDAKDLNVM
+624 QTDTTNLNAM
-637 YHNAKVATNNLKLGT
+637 HHRKPNAKLDT
-652 FGAFDNEWHMLAFRF
+652 FGGFDNGWHTLAFEF
-667 AGNNSLQ
+667 AGNNSIQ
-674 VTPVIDGQDG
+674 VTPVLDEKRGAA
-684 TPFTLTQSPVSA
+684 FTLVKSPASG
-696 FAADKLHV
+696 AADKLQL
-704 TDITRNATYPVLID
+704 TDISKSATYTLLID
-718 SIAVEVNNA
+718 SIAVEVNST
-727 DAAA
+727 DTAA